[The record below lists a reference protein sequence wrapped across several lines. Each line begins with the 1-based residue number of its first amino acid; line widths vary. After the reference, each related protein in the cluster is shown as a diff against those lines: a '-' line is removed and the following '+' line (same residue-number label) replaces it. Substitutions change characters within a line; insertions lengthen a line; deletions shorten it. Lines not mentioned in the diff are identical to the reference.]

1 MDEMAGESGDIAQLT
16 KRQRQCLLLV
26 AKGLSTKQIARS
38 LSLSPSTVDNHLQT
52 AIAKLGV
59 EGRFEAARL
68 FAETPC
74 EIENEALSAGASKGN
89 GHQLYAALFSLPPLG
104 GRIVSEDRRGRI
116 RRIVQIALLSLMAAL
131 TLILTISGVVVL
143 LDQPQRRDA
152 VAPRK

>member
-1 MDEMAGESGDIAQLT
+1 MAGESGDIAQLT

-68 FAETPC
+68 FAKTPG

-89 GHQLYAALFSLPPLG
+89 GHQLYAALLSLPPLG

-131 TLILTISGVVVL
+131 TLILTISGVIVL
-143 LDQPQRRDA
+143 LDQPHRRDA